1 MMCVVALTAS
11 ALQSSNTPGDIFVT
25 LTGSTGAT
33 REMLVTSGITQRQT
47 VTTPVYHSAIGMIRS
62 ITLRLEGNN
71 GVHLD
76 EVKLVTHMGMEFL
89 WLFSSPGL
97 AHGGWLDGDSSNDD
111 ILPAQTLSVTDA
123 SARLPTDA
131 TPTVSLSVGTV
142 TSMQAGAS
150 ADGSRVEMVVFG
162 SGGHVGP
169 LRLATTDFI
178 SAAQKSTLQ
187 VPAAIGDFSA
197 IKLCKSAML
206 SRFVAL
212 PVSQTLKCYCC
223 R

>member
-1 MMCVVALTAS
+1 MALTAS

-47 VTTPVYHSAIGMIRS
+47 VTTPVYHAAIGMIQS

-131 TPTVSLSVGTV
+131 TPTVRLSVGTV
-142 TSMQAGAS
+142 TSMQSGAS
-150 ADGSRVEMVVFG
+150 ADGSRV
-162 SGGHVGP
+162 
-169 LRLATTDFI
+169 
-178 SAAQKSTLQ
+178 
-187 VPAAIGDFSA
+187 
-197 IKLCKSAML
+197 
-206 SRFVAL
+206 SRHDIAGIWVAFWGA
-212 PVSQTLKCYCC
+212 V
-223 R
+223 